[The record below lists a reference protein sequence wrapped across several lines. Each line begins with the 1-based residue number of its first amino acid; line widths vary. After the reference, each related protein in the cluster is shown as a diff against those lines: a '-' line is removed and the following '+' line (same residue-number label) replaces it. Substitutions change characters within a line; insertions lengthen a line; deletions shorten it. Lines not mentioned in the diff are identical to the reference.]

1 MRLKGKLVVITGAA
15 SGIGRA
21 GCELFA
27 REGARIAAIDI
38 DQKRLDEVVSS
49 VRAAGKKATR

>member
-1 MRLKGKLVVITGAA
+1 MSRLPGKACLITAAA

-27 REGARIAAIDI
+27 REGARVVAVDVDAV
-38 DQKRLDEVVSS
+38 RLDDVV
-49 VRAAGKKATR
+49 AAT